1 MRLFLLFLSFLWMN
15 CNRHVTAQNCQYQQ
29 IEKKDSAYI
38 LPYVFSEKG
47 EDLVFQ
53 RLRNEAIRKTESYK
67 LPDNNSGLTRF
78 SDELREK
85 IIKKTGAVINHSLP
99 LEIHETKTIHL
110 KDYIIKN
117 IYFQVRD
124 GIYAT
129 ANLYIPEGEGPFPA
143 ILHTPGHWDKS
154 KMDAEMQK
162 VGHSLALNGYV
173 CLTID
178 PWGAGERSMIHGDYD
193 YHGANLGASLMNIGE
208 SLMGAQISDN
218 IRAID
223 LLSSLPYVDPS
234 RIGATGASGGG
245 SQVLWLAAVDQRVK
259 AIVQVVS
266 SGTFEAYVMRRN
278 CVCELLPDGLT
289 FTEEAGVIASIAPRA
304 IKMISHT
311 QDANPAFSP
320 LEMMK
325 SYNRVKP
332 VFNLMKAENKID
344 YQIIDLPHGYFKQD
358 RESML
363 DWFDYHLKG
372 EGSGKPKEESP
383 IEILDE
389 KELMVFLPGTRPA
402 EVMNT
407 LTYCHQAGSKLRA
420 EFLQHRKIHVH
431 KKRQELL
438 KILRVDFS
446 PKIKNIQTFPST
458 GTWERIVLETTDN
471 KKIPLLIMSPA
482 NKNTP
487 FTILIHAEGKQHIS
501 PDLIHELELKKEG
514 IVVTDLSGTG
524 EVASATEST
533 TMKRQIL
540 HTQARAELWLGKT
553 ILGEWTQEL
562 GTIIQYLQSNR
573 HVKHVVIDATKEA
586 GLAALFTAI
595 VSQSVDS
602 VVLRNAPISYLYDN
616 QNSVD
621 YFNMAIHLPG
631 ILEWGDISLAS
642 AIAKVPVNFIDPV
655 SIQGIPVCND
665 QLQSYKTEYD
675 LLRKRCGTK
684 AYCWFK
690 ETRND
695 P

>member
-1 MRLFLLFLSFLWMN
+1 MN
-15 CNRHVTAQNCQYQQ
+15 CNRHVTTQNCQSQQ
-29 IEKKDSAYI
+29 TEKKDSGTYI
-38 LPYVFSEKG
+38 LPHLFPEKG
-47 EDLVFQ
+47 EDMVFQ
-53 RLRNEAIRKTESYK
+53 RLRNEAFRKTESYK
-67 LPDNNSGLTRF
+67 FPDNIAGLTRF

-85 IIKKTGAVINHSLP
+85 IIKKTGVVINHSLP
-99 LEIHETKTIHL
+99 LEIHETKAIHL

-129 ANLYIPEGEGPFPA
+129 GNLYIPEGEGPFPA
-143 ILHTPGHWDKS
+143 VLHTPGHWDKS

-178 PWGAGERSMIHGDYD
+178 PWGAGERSMIQGHYD

-218 IRAID
+218 IRAVD

-259 AIVQVVS
+259 AIVPVVS
-266 SGTFEAYVMRRN
+266 SGTFEAFVMRRN

-304 IKMISHT
+304 IKMISHA

-363 DWFDYHLKG
+363 GWFDYHLKG
-372 EGSGKPKEESP
+372 RGSGKPKEEPP

-402 EVMNT
+402 EVINT
-407 LTYCHQAGSKLRA
+407 LTYCHQAGSKLRT

-431 KKRQELL
+431 KKKQELL

-458 GTWERIVLETTDN
+458 VTWERIVLETTDN

-487 FTILIHAEGKQHIS
+487 FNILIHAEGKQHIS
-501 PDLIHELELKKEG
+501 PDLIHELELKGEG

-562 GTIIQYLQSNR
+562 GTIVQYLQSNR
-573 HVKHVVIDATKEA
+573 RVKHVVIDATKEA

-595 VSQSVDS
+595 VYQSVDS
-602 VVLRNAPISYLYDN
+602 VVLRNAPISYLCDS
-616 QNSVD
+616 QNNVD

-642 AIAKVPVNFIDPV
+642 AIAKVPVTFIDPV
-655 SIQGIPVCND
+655 SVQGIPVCND

-690 ETRND
+690 EIGDN